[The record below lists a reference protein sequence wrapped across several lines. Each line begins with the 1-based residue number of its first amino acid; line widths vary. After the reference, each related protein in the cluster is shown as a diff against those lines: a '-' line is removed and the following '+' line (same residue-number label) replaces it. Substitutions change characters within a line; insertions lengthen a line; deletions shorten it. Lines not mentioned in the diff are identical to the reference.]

1 MAPGVNKTTL
11 ENGVRI
17 LTEKMP
23 HSRSVSMGVWVS
35 VGARDERA
43 SEGGLCHFIEHMIFK
58 GTRKRSAF
66 QIAKEFDS
74 IGGYSN
80 AFTAMENTCYH
91 AKVLDSHLE
100 TMVDI
105 LTDIFLNSV
114 FDTHEV
120 EKERPIIFQ
129 EIGMLEDS
137 PDEYLHLL
145 AGQTFWGDHPLGR
158 SILGTRENIQNL
170 GAEKIKAFFRR
181 LYQPDRMIIS
191 AAGNVEHGRLVDLV
205 GPLFETL
212 ERHNG
217 LPARHKPRQH
227 SRINVCFRELE
238 QTHIC
243 VASRGLPITDPERYK
258 FSLLNTIFG
267 GNMSSRLFQEI
278 RERRGLAYSV
288 YSFSNSYFDSGMS
301 GASAGV
307 DPVNAHESARVILEQ
322 MRRMAAEPVSSPE
335 LQAAKEYTKGNL
347 LLATESNDNQMV
359 RLAQNEFHFGREVPL
374 SEVVSKIEAVTA
386 ADILDLARHLF
397 KAGENAITIVGPVS
411 DPTDFE
417 NLE

>member
-1 MAPGVNKTTL
+1 MANGANKTTL

-23 HSRSVSMGVWVS
+23 YSRSVSMGVWVS
-35 VGARDERA
+35 VGARDEEA
-43 SEGGLCHFIEHMIFK
+43 TEGGLCHFIEHMIFK

-66 QIAKEFDS
+66 QIAKEFDA

-114 FDTHEV
+114 FDSREV
-120 EKERPIIFQ
+120 EKERSIIFQ

-158 SILGTRENIQNL
+158 SILGTRENIRNL
-170 GAEKIKAFFRR
+170 SAEDIRAFFRR

-191 AAGNVEHGRLVDLV
+191 AAGNLEHDRIVDLV

-212 ERHNG
+212 ECRNG
-217 LPARHKPRQH
+217 LPARHKPRPH
-227 SRINVCFRELE
+227 ARVNVCFRELE

-243 VASRGLPITDPERYK
+243 VAGRGLAITDPERYK

-288 YSFSNSYFDSGMS
+288 YAFSNSYFDSGMS

-307 DPVNAHESARVILEQ
+307 DPTNARESVRLILEQ
-322 MRRMAAEPVSSPE
+322 MRRLAAEPVSDAE
-335 LQAAKEYTKGNL
+335 LRAAKEYTKGNL

-374 SEVVSKIEAVTA
+374 SEVVSNIEAASA
-386 ADILDLARHLF
+386 ADILELARRIF
-397 KAGENAITIVGPVS
+397 RPGENAITIVGPVS
-411 DPTDFE
+411 DPAAFE
-417 NLE
+417 SLE

>member
-1 MAPGVNKTTL
+1 MADGANKTTL

-23 HSRSVSMGVWVS
+23 YSRSVSMGVWVS
-35 VGARDERA
+35 VGARDEEA
-43 SEGGLCHFIEHMIFK
+43 AESGLCHFIEHMIFK

-66 QIAKEFDS
+66 QIAKEFDA

-114 FDTHEV
+114 FDSREV

-158 SILGTRENIQNL
+158 SILGTRENIRNL
-170 GAEKIKAFFRR
+170 SAEDIRAFFRR

-191 AAGNVEHGRLVDLV
+191 AAGNVEHDRIVDLV

-212 ERHNG
+212 ECRNG
-217 LPARHKPRQH
+217 LPARRKPQPHARV
-227 SRINVCFRELE
+227 NVCFRELE

-243 VASRGLPITDPERYK
+243 VAGRGLSITDPERYK

-288 YSFSNSYFDSGMS
+288 YAFSNSYFDSGMS

-307 DPVNAHESARVILEQ
+307 DPTNARESVRLILEQ
-322 MRRMAAEPVSSPE
+322 MRRLAAEPVSDAE
-335 LQAAKEYTKGNL
+335 LRAAKEYTKGNL
-347 LLATESNDNQMV
+347 LLATENNDNQMV

-374 SEVVSKIEAVTA
+374 SEVVSNIEATSA
-386 ADILDLARHLF
+386 ADILELARRIF
-397 KAGENAITIVGPVS
+397 RPGENAITIVGPVS
-411 DPTDFE
+411 DPAAFE
-417 NLE
+417 SLE